1 MLHTN
6 KMLLNPWNSHEKG
19 KKYWTTFF
27 YLSPFFFFQNNVHT
41 YHQKS
46 FKLRILWWW
55 NRIQI
60 RKKKREINSYA
71 VQKTLAFLCS
81 ADNVICFLYSFNSI
95 FVVVIVFIQLFSEKT
110 LSIVVVVIVVQN
122 HWKRSFH
129 KRYSLETWNIIIFTI
144 KKQSI
149 LTRETISKHFCVNS
163 VPFLL
168 RFFFHYQAHLNRAP
182 SANVLI

>member
-1 MLHTN
+1 MKRVKNIERHFFIFLH
-6 KMLLNPWNSHEKG
+6 
-19 KKYWTTFF
+19 
-27 YLSPFFFFQNNVHT
+27 FFFQNNVQT

-71 VQKTLAFLCS
+71 VQKTVAFLCS

-110 LSIVVVVIVVQN
+110 KYCSSCNCCAKPL
-122 HWKRSFH
+122 KTLF
-129 KRYSLETWNIIIFTI
+129 SLKVF
-144 KKQSI
+144 S
-149 LTRETISKHFCVNS
+149 
-163 VPFLL
+163 
-168 RFFFHYQAHLNRAP
+168 
-182 SANVLI
+182 